1 MKTKISVTSLLN
13 SDPKEYN
20 NVNKLALDGG
30 DTPKFNDN
38 KLILLQLIARL
49 LTMEKLESI

>member
-1 MKTKISVTSLLN
+1 MKTKISVTSLLK

-20 NVNKLALDGG
+20 NVNKLALDEV
-30 DTPKFNDN
+30 DTLKN
-38 KLILLQLIARL
+38 KSLIFQLIARL

>member
-1 MKTKISVTSLLN
+1 MKTKISVTSLLK